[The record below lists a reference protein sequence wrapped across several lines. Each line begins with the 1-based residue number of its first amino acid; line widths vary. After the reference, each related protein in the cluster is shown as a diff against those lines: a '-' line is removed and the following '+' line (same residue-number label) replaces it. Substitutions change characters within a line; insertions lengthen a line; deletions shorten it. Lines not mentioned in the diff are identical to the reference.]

1 MLDYQ
6 ASVQAIA
13 DSKIQKRENH
23 TIDGRIMIAF
33 KLGNTPLLMAHQL
46 QQKKFATKDNPFKS
60 VLYKEEINKAKKDKR
75 DLKKELVPLP
85 RERPLLLGSLDQMV
99 QRFLLT
105 LRSRGVV
112 VSRTIATDIARALI
126 ARNTQYNLGHVKID
140 SSWAYSLFRRMGF
153 KRRMRTTGKA
163 EIPEGVRKEAE
174 LLYLHDIVSIV
185 KKHNIPSHLVMNLDQ
200 TSLKHVPAMNHTMAK
215 KNSS

>member
-13 DSKIQKRENH
+13 DSKVQKRENH

-33 KLGNTPLLMAHQL
+33 KLGITLLLMAHQL
-46 QQKKFATKDNPFKS
+46 QQKKFATKDNPLNKISARRFS

-126 ARNTQYNLGHVKID
+126 ARNPQYNLGHVKID
-140 SSWAYSLFRRMGF
+140 SSWAQKLFRRMGF
-153 KRRMRTTGKA
+153 KRRMRTT
-163 EIPEGVRKEAE
+163 
-174 LLYLHDIVSIV
+174 
-185 KKHNIPSHLVMNLDQ
+185 
-200 TSLKHVPAMNHTMAK
+200 
-215 KNSS
+215 